1 MISVLDGR
9 ARFYSCN
16 VSRIQ
21 RLHGDP
27 GGDSGSAIVRF
38 LDDQGSTSIAT
49 RWLEALNL
57 Q

>member
-49 RWLEALNL
+49 R
-57 Q
+57 